1 MIEVLRTNNAV
12 RLDYAMVLLK
22 EAGCYPV
29 IADRFMAAVEGGIS
43 AFERRV
49 MVPDQYA
56 DHARDVLKLLDQ
68 APEPLPEE
76 GDSPEER
83 GQRGSGV

>member
-12 RLDYAMVLLK
+12 RLDYAMVLLR

-29 IADRFMAAVEGGIS
+29 IADRFMAAAEGGIS

-56 DHARDVLKLLDQ
+56 DQANDVLKLLDQ
-68 APEPLPEE
+68 TPEPLPDE
-76 GDSPEER
+76 GDSPDESDESE
-83 GQRGSGV
+83 GGV

>member
-12 RLDYAMVLLK
+12 RLDYAMLLLK

-29 IADRFMAAVEGGIS
+29 IADRFMAAMEGGIS

-56 DHARDVLKLLDQ
+56 DQARDVLKILDQ
-68 APEPLPEE
+68 TPDEPLPEE
-76 GDSPEER
+76 GDY
-83 GQRGSGV
+83 GDSGDGA

>member
-1 MIEVLRTNNAV
+1 MIEVLRTNNVV
-12 RLDYAMVLLK
+12 RLDYAMVLLR

-29 IADRFMAAVEGGIS
+29 VADRFMAAMEGGIS

-56 DHARDVLKLLDQ
+56 DQARNVLKMLDHTPDPM
-68 APEPLPEE
+68 PES
-76 GDSPEER
+76 DSAD
-83 GQRGSGV
+83 SGGEV

>member
-1 MIEVLRTNNAV
+1 MIEVLRTNNVV

-29 IADRFMAAVEGGIS
+29 VADRFMAAMEGGIS

-56 DHARDVLKLLDQ
+56 DQAKNVLKMLDQ
-68 APEPLPEE
+68 TPAPAPED
-76 GDSPEER
+76 GDSTE
-83 GQRGSGV
+83 SGGGA

>member
-12 RLDYAMVLLK
+12 RLDYAMVLLR

-29 IADRFMAAVEGGIS
+29 VADRFMAAMEGGIS

-56 DHARDVLKLLDQ
+56 DQAKDVLKLLDQ
-68 APEPLPEE
+68 TPEPPPGE
-76 GDSPEER
+76 GESGER
-83 GQRGSGV
+83 GDGG

>member
-12 RLDYAMVLLK
+12 RLDYAMLLLK

-29 IADRFMAAVEGGIS
+29 ITDRFMAAAEGGIS

-56 DHARDVLKLLDQ
+56 DQAKETLKQLDQ
-68 APEPLPEE
+68 APPPEDGE
-76 GDSPEER
+76 FDEFGD
-83 GQRGSGV
+83 GT

>member
-1 MIEVLRTNNAV
+1 
-12 RLDYAMVLLK
+12 MVLLK

-29 IADRFMAAVEGGIS
+29 IADRFMAAAEGGIS

-56 DHARDVLKLLDQ
+56 DQAKDVLKLLDQ
-68 APEPLPEE
+68 TPPPPPEE
-76 GDSPEER
+76 DDDGD
-83 GQRGSGV
+83 GA

>member
-12 RLDYAMVLLK
+12 RLDYAVVLLK

-29 IADRFMAAVEGGIS
+29 VADRFMAAAEGGIS

-49 MVPDQYA
+49 LVPDECAAQA
-56 DHARDVLKLLDQ
+56 KEVLKQLDQ
-68 APEPLPEE
+68 ADPPPAD
-76 GDSPEER
+76 DSGYDDSRDET
-83 GQRGSGV
+83 

>member
-1 MIEVLRTNNAV
+1 MIEVLRTNNVV

-29 IADRFMAAVEGGIS
+29 VADRFMAAMEGGIS

-56 DHARDVLKLLDQ
+56 DQAKNVLKMLDQ
-68 APEPLPEE
+68 TPEAVPES
-76 GDSPEER
+76 DSAD
-83 GQRGSGV
+83 SGGEA

>member
-29 IADRFMAAVEGGIS
+29 VADRFMASAEGGIS
-43 AFERRV
+43 AFQRRV
-49 MVPDQYA
+49 MVPDEYV
-56 DHARDVLKLLDQ
+56 ARAKEVLKQLDQ
-68 APEPLPEE
+68 ADPPPRDDAEYD
-76 GDSPEER
+76 DSGTET
-83 GQRGSGV
+83 